1 MKKILI
7 AAAALVLSISAVA
20 QTADNK
26 EEKKDGFQF
35 TTVKELPITS
45 VKNQASSG
53 TCWCF
58 SAISFVESEI
68 IRQGNATKDD
78 IDLSE
83 MFVVSNAYADKA
95 IRYIRTDGH
104 INYAQGSSSSDV
116 FYVLKEHGIVPN
128 EVMPGLNY
136 GSEKHSHGELSAG
149 LKGYLNA
156 ILASSGKKPLSTAWH
171 NGLKGIL
178 AAYFGPVPET
188 FTYKGKEYTPK
199 SYLESLKFN
208 PDDYVDFTSWT
219 HLSYYEKHPVEV
231 ADNWRWS
238 EAYNVPLEDLMA
250 IMNNSIENGYTF
262 IWASD
267 VSEKGFTR
275 NGIAVCPDP
284 EFVKKAKEA
293 GSDEAKWLGVKPGS
307 TKFEVNGPVKEIEVT
322 PELRQKGYDEKT
334 TTDDHGMHCYGIAKD
349 QNGTKY
355 YLIKNSW
362 GTDSKYKGTWYVS
375 ETFVK
380 YKTMDITVH
389 KNAIPKEI
397 KKKLG
402 IK

>member
-1 MKKILI
+1 MKKTLII
-7 AAAALVLSISAVA
+7 AAALSLCIGATA
-20 QTADNK
+20 QTADKAK
-26 EEKKDGFQF
+26 EKEDGFKF
-35 TTVKELPITS
+35 TTIKELPVTS

-58 SAISFVESEI
+58 SAISFIESEI
-68 IRQGNATKDD
+68 IRQGNATTDL
-78 IDLSE
+78 DLSE

-95 IRYIRTDGH
+95 VKYIRVDGH
-104 INYAQGSSSSDV
+104 LNYAQGSSSSDV
-116 FYVLKEHGIVPN
+116 FYVLKEHGIVPDA
-128 EVMPGLNY
+128 VMPGLNY
-136 GSEKHSHGELSAG
+136 GSETHSHSEISAG
-149 LKGYLNA
+149 LRGYMNG
-156 ILASSGKKPLSTAWH
+156 ILASSGKKPLSTAWL

-188 FTYKGKEYTPK
+188 FEYEGRQYTPK

-219 HLSYYEKHPVEV
+219 HLPYYKEHPVEV

-238 EAYNVPLEDLMA
+238 SAYNVPLDDLMA
-250 IMNNSIENGYTF
+250 IMDNAIDKGYTF
-262 IWASD
+262 VWASD

-275 NGIAVCPDP
+275 NGIAVAPDP
-284 EFVKKAKEA
+284 EFVAKAKEA
-293 GSDEAKWLGVKPGS
+293 GSDEAKWLGIAPGS
-307 TKFEVNGPVKEIEVT
+307 SKYTINGPVKEIDVT

-355 YLIKNSW
+355 YIIKNSW
-362 GTDSKYKGTWYVS
+362 GTKSKYKGIWYVS
-375 ETFVK
+375 EAYVK

-389 KNAIPKEI
+389 KDAIPKEI